1 MKDVLLDSKQYN
13 VMLVIKVNCCFPLFF
28 MTKLKRK
35 ALEKYRSY
43 RMKED
48 SMILCKWQFA
58 EISAEFMDVQGVD
71 LFHLILD
78 IQNEMSASKVV
89 TSIVDGEK

>member
-1 MKDVLLDSKQYN
+1 
-13 VMLVIKVNCCFPLFF
+13 
-28 MTKLKRK
+28 
-35 ALEKYRSY
+35 
-43 RMKED
+43 MKED

-89 TSIVDGEK
+89 TSIVNGEK

>member
-1 MKDVLLDSKQYN
+1 
-13 VMLVIKVNCCFPLFF
+13 
-28 MTKLKRK
+28 
-35 ALEKYRSY
+35 
-43 RMKED
+43 
-48 SMILCKWQFA
+48 MILCKWQFA

-89 TSIVDGEK
+89 TSIVNGEK